1 VEAMPEPGTT
11 SNKLIVQNESTTKKR
26 KVEAHKITDS
36 ACDKLKTTGFDGM
49 AARRLI
55 APIVRFSY
63 CVKLTKRTFGSPREL
78 L

>member
-1 VEAMPEPGTT
+1 VPLWNYPGYQQPLQNPPRIVEAMPEPGTT

-49 AARRLI
+49 
-55 APIVRFSY
+55 PHV
-63 CVKLTKRTFGSPREL
+63 V
-78 L
+78 